1 MFSVVVVV
9 VEVVP
14 VVCNSG
20 GAGCRVQTKT
30 FSFSVKKSPNF
41 ISAPFEFWS
50 PGRVDDDVGVHVGLV
65 VGERGE
71 SEIRVKSKN
80 ENSSEF

>member
-1 MFSVVVVV
+1 VH
-9 VEVVP
+9 
-14 VVCNSG
+14 
-20 GAGCRVQTKT
+20 AGCRSKLSHFQL
-30 FSFSVKKSPNF
+30 KKNPNF

-71 SEIRVKSKN
+71 SEIGVKSKN